1 VVVERGHDAV
11 ARGKEAEAERW
22 GSPATE
28 EIVVWSLDDD
38 DRWFPYIHSYYYGGS
53 GYDHW

>member
-1 VVVERGHDAV
+1 VERGHDAV